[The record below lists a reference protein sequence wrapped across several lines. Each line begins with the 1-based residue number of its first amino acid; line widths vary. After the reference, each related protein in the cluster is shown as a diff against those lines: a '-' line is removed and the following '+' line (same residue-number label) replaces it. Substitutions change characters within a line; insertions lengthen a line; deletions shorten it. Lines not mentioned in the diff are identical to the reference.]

1 MVDDVCAKSGRI
13 DQETGDD
20 KKARD
25 EQGFPKE
32 LQLGP
37 CRIVLY
43 RAVDRQS
50 RQERADNP
58 PGGLSGRQS
67 RPPPP

>member
-1 MVDDVCAKSGRI
+1 MVDDVCGEGDRI

-20 KKARD
+20 KEARD
-25 EQGFPKE
+25 EPGFTKE

-50 RQERADNP
+50 RQERADG
-58 PGGLSGRQS
+58 PGRFMMS
-67 RPPPP
+67 